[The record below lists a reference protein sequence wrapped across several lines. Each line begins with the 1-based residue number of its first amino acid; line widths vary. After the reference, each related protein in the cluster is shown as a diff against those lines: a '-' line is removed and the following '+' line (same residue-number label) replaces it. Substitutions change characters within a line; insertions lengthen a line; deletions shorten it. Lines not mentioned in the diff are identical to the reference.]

1 MKKLFLLTAAFA
13 TMLFASCEKEEVA
26 PTAKESTVTYTVE
39 LPSVQTKAGTKAIGD
54 GFNVDQLVYEV
65 WKTEAADERDL
76 KDGAKATRLYQE
88 TATMSE
94 IDGEQKCV
102 ITLNLVHDQNYTI
115 LFWAQNDAADAYDT
129 DLLTEVSYTNDP
141 YLSNNENMAAFYGVA
156 FLKADEIE
164 KSGAMRRVELK
175 RPFAQLNIA
184 TMNTV
189 DADEYKVDLNR
200 SKVVVSNVPTVF
212 DVAQNTPT
220 TPAVTDKVEFTF
232 DYAALPQE
240 VLTVNGKA
248 YDHYVAM
255 NYMFAPEGQGNVTVE
270 YWIDATL
277 IPTDVATNSSTPAT
291 IYKEVL
297 DVPLKENYRTNIVG
311 NLLTSTTK
319 YEVVI
324 DARWD
329 DVNDPNWDGRVE
341 EVWDEKYVQE
351 PPMVNGAYEIS
362 LASELSWL
370 AAQVNA
376 KEGAKKFSG
385 VTFKLVEDID
395 FNDPNFVG
403 AEELLWN
410 PIGATGRFE
419 GIFDGQNHTIS
430 NLKVKTEGKTP
441 AGLFGK
447 VQSGTVKNVKVVNAN
462 VQGHYSAAVVVA
474 HGVCAKISNC
484 HVENAIVIST
494 PYNKDEANN
503 IGAIAGFLGA
513 DGGSAWVKDCS
524 VKNADITAYR
534 KVGGI
539 VGSAN
544 QAAVVTG
551 NTVENVKVTAD
562 QTAEYKEFKAADL
575 GAIVGYIHA
584 DATVAE
590 NSDETEVTLI
600 HKVNSVDEMQN
611 PAAGAQV
618 ILSAGEYNIQED
630 AEFSASIQIID
641 GDASV
646 YSENNTIT
654 TGNDVNYGFITKG
667 ENSSLVFDA
676 NVNFNGGG
684 FGATD
689 GSQITING
697 GSVAVNATT
706 TNPRYNI
713 YAVGNGTTVTINDG
727 NFSISK
733 LTLKRAYIYA
743 GAGATVYVKGGT
755 FGKASTS
762 SNYKTGIKGEGNVII
777 TGGTFGFDPT
787 KWLAYGYT
795 TKKEGSNWVVVAP
808 GNNTEEF
815 LANLEYAKPNDVIY
829 VAGSVVLP
837 SKFVTSIPGTLTI
850 EGVSEDA
857 VVSFSSKA
865 GAADGGLNCYADGM
879 DLVFKNI
886 KVVSPQTGS
895 AYSGGFG
902 RAKSVTYDNCEY
914 VGQYRAGSA
923 TTTFSNCTID
933 PQTSYIYTDYANV
946 DFEKCTFKCSEGKGV
961 QVYNDAN
968 TSETVINVTDCSF
981 TAAKQGATWDG
992 KPVTAID
999 INSNGEIFTVNI
1011 NNTTATGFP
1020 EGLVSGET
1028 LFNIKGGAE
1037 NVKVVVD
1044 GLEWIRKGAW
1054 RDADDNAVVYSSDA
1068 LQYALDAN
1076 MNVILGCDIAGNVVA
1091 TQKADVK
1098 IVINGNGKNYNGM
1111 ITVDGKS
1118 ATYTTA
1124 GLTVKN
1130 LTFNATTISG
1140 DACIRLGDG
1149 TNGTRYTCNVTVDGC
1164 TFDVPGAVGVKSYT
1178 GGDKN
1183 LVITGCTAT
1192 VNAHS
1197 LIQAKGI
1204 DNILVEKCTV
1214 NSKNG
1219 MNFNNSVNVTINGW
1233 NADVKGYAA
1242 RFGEGSA
1249 TNGAAEVYTIKN
1261 STLKSACEDGDAVII
1276 LRGTAD
1282 NSTLTIES
1290 TTLEGTTKITNN
1302 AVNAK
1307 VIEK

>member
-13 TMLFASCEKEEVA
+13 TMLFASCEKEEMA
-26 PTAKESTVTYTVE
+26 PVAKETTVTYTVE

-65 WKTEAADERDL
+65 WKTEVKGERDL
-76 KDGAKATRLYQE
+76 KDPAKATRLYQE
-88 TATMSE
+88 TVSMSKT
-94 IDGEQKCV
+94 DGEQKCV
-102 ITLNLVHDQNYTI
+102 VTLNLVHDQNYTI
-115 LFWAQNDAADAYDT
+115 LFWAQNDAADAYNT
-129 DLLTEVSYTNDP
+129 DVLTNVTYAKDK
-141 YLSNNENMAAFYGVA
+141 YLSNNENMAAFYGVE
-156 FLKADEIE
+156 FLEAEEIE
-164 KSGAMRRVELK
+164 KSGPMRRTELK

-189 DADEYKVDLNR
+189 DANEYKVQLNK
-200 SKVVVSNVPTVF
+200 SKVKFTKVPTVF

-220 TPAVTDKVEFTF
+220 TPAVTGDVEFTF
-232 DYAALPQE
+232 DYAALPEE
-240 VLTVNGKA
+240 VLSVNGKA

-255 NYMFAPEGQGNVTVE
+255 NYIFAPNGEGDVTVE

-277 IPTDVATNSSTPAT
+277 KPTDVANGKVETPAT
-291 IYKEVL
+291 INNTVIN
-297 DVPLKENYRTNIVG
+297 VPLKENYRTNIVG
-311 NLLTSTTK
+311 NLLTSTTQ

-341 EVWDEKYVQE
+341 EVWDQKYVQE

-362 LASELSWL
+362 LASELAWL

-403 AEELLWN
+403 GEELLWN

-430 NLKVKTEGKTP
+430 NLKVKTEGTTP
-441 AGLFGK
+441 AGLFGR
-447 VQSGTVKNVKVVNAN
+447 VQSGTVKNVNVVNAN
-462 VQGHYSAAVVVA
+462 IEGHASAAVVVA
-474 HGVCAKISNC
+474 HGVCAKISDC
-484 HVENAIVIST
+484 HVQKATVIST

-513 DGGSAWVKDCS
+513 DGGSAWVQDCS
-524 VKNADITAYR
+524 VMNADITAYR

-539 VGSAN
+539 VGAAN

-551 NTVENVKVTAD
+551 NSVKNIRVIAD
-562 QTAEYKEFKAADL
+562 QTAEYKEVKAADL

-590 NSDETEVTLI
+590 NKEDTEDEGYVTLI
-600 HKVNSVDEMQN
+600 HKINSVDEMQN

-630 AEFSASIQIID
+630 VKFDAAIQITD
-641 GDASV
+641 GMASV
-646 YSENNTIT
+646 NSGNNTIT
-654 TGNDVNYGFITKG
+654 TGNAANYGFITKG
-667 ENSSLVFDA
+667 ENSSLVINA

-755 FGKASTS
+755 FGKASSKSGYTA
-762 SNYKTGIKGEGNVII
+762 GILGEGNVII
-777 TGGTFGFDPT
+777 TGGTFGFNPT
-787 KWLAYGYT
+787 KWVAVGYT
-795 TKKEGSNWVVVAP
+795 AKKVDNNWVVVSLSQP
-808 GNNTEEF
+808 EE
-815 LANLEYAKPNDVIY
+815 LEAAV
-829 VAGSVVLP
+829 S
-837 SKFVTSIPGTLTI
+837 I
-850 EGVSEDA
+850 EGATVNMAAGEYT
-857 VVSFSSKA
+857 FPSSKIAA
-865 GAADGGLNCYADGM
+865 GVTINCEEGT
-879 DLVFKNI
+879 VFTGASSLNI
-886 KVVSPQTGS
+886 KG
-895 AYSGGFG
+895 
-902 RAKSVTYDNCEY
+902 
-914 VGQYRAGSA
+914 A
-923 TTTFSNCTID
+923 TVIGATFSNPSGSAVSSTING
-933 PQTSYIYTDYANV
+933 TFKN
-946 DFEKCTFKCSEGKGV
+946 CTFKGSNAFRYCYAG
-961 QVYNDAN
+961 
-968 TSETVINVTDCSF
+968 ETVVFENCVFSGSTYGVHFDGGENEILFKNCTFSGFNAFAAATPLVTFDGCSFQSNGKSGYNGANLWGSAKLINTNFVFDGSVATEWIDMIGADKSYEMTGCTINGGSVFNADKIFSRNVGTKITIDGILYTWAEGGYLIDENGNVPTSSAEVMQSAVNSGANVT
-981 TAAKQGATWDG
+981 
-992 KPVTAID
+992 
-999 INSNGEIFTVNI
+999 INLLN
-1011 NNTTATGFP
+1011 
-1020 EGLVSGET
+1020 
-1028 LFNIKGGAE
+1028 
-1037 NVKVVVD
+1037 
-1044 GLEWIRKGAW
+1044 
-1054 RDADDNAVVYSSDA
+1054 
-1068 LQYALDAN
+1068 
-1076 MNVILGCDIAGNVVA
+1076 DIAGNVTVP
-1091 TQKADVK
+1091 QNADVK
-1098 IVINGNGKNYNGM
+1098 VIINGNNKKYNGL
-1111 ITVDGKS
+1111 IVVDGKS
-1118 ATYTTA
+1118 ATYSTA
-1124 GLTVKN
+1124 GLVIKD
-1130 LTFNATTISG
+1130 LIFNASAISA

-1149 TNGTRYTCNVTVDGC
+1149 TNNTRYTCNVTVDGC

-1219 MNFNNSVNVTINGW
+1219 MNFNNSVNVTINEC

-1249 TNGAAEVYTIKN
+1249 TNGAAEVYTIMN

-1282 NSTLTIES
+1282 NSTLTIEN
-1290 TTLEGTTKITNN
+1290 TTIEGTTKIANN
-1302 AVNAK
+1302 AVNAN